1 MFYRYVVIFVI
12 IILWLGCSISR
23 KKTNTIASHAT
34 AAFHRVII
42 PGGAPQTRDDLVALR
57 THLRERLHTHSTQ
70 LNCWVSLGQVGI
82 ALNDFD
88 TASEAFASAYQL
100 DPKNVVARIGY
111 AEVLAHS
118 ADPIKNHQAQQLL
131 NNFIVISPDKTESL
145 NMQTMRGIQQCH
157 TQKEI
162 IAWRIMSHFERL
174 ASSSQLIIDNLVL
187 TKRVLILLPLKYFIH
202 PVADIPCL
210 PPLSAIHQKKPE

>member
-100 DPKNVVARIGY
+100 DPKNVVARLGY

-131 NNFIVISPDKTESL
+131 NNFIIISPDKMESL
-145 NMQTMRGIQQCH
+145 NMQAMRAIQQCL
-157 TQKEI
+157 TQKAI
-162 IAWRIMSHFERL
+162 IAWRIMSHFEL
-174 ASSSQLIIDNLVL
+174 FAGSSQLIIDNLIL
-187 TKRVLILLPLKYFIH
+187 IKRVLTLLPLKYEIPPPADTPCIPTH
-202 PVADIPCL
+202 P
-210 PPLSAIHQKKPE
+210 AIHQKKLK